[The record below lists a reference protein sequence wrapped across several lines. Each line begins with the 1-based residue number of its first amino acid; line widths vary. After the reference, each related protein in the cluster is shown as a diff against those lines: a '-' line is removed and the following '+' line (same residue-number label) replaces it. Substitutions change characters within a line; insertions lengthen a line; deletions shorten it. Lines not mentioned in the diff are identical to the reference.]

1 MMAPLKIMSNKS
13 NSCVISVLVSVDCF
27 LLFDLKSYW
36 ILIFT
41 GSDFLLKIKEKDS
54 DFLNRNLGIM
64 RLWILFKHL
73 V

>member
-1 MMAPLKIMSNKS
+1 MMAPLKIMSKKS
-13 NSCVISVLVSVDCF
+13 NSCVISALVSADCF

-54 DFLNRNLGIM
+54 DFLHQNLGI
-64 RLWILFKHL
+64 R
-73 V
+73 